1 MGVKAGLNQLVKEHA
16 PGAFKEFT
24 MKTLFG
30 RKVAIDAS
38 MCLYQY
44 LIAVRQQD
52 GQQLTS
58 EDGETTSHLSGMF
71 YRTVRMVENGM
82 KPMYVFDGKPP
93 VLKGGELEKR
103 MLKKQE
109 ALSKLEEIK
118 ETGTVEELLKHE
130 KRTVRASRQQNEE
143 AQKLLELMG
152 IPYMIAPSEA
162 EAQCAALAKGGKVFA
177 AASEDMDTLC
187 YEPPFLLR
195 HLTVAEAR
203 KMPVDQIEYSEVLKG
218 LDMDRSTFVDLCILL
233 GCDYCETIKGVGPV
247 TAFKLIKEHGSL
259 ENIVKKSALAEAKE
273 LFMNPEITKT
283 ASADE
288 VDVKWE
294 EPNVDGLVEFMV
306 QQKGFNEDR
315 IRSGAE
321 KLKKALK
328 GGTQGRLDGFFTV
341 VKSAPAKKE
350 PPIPRTRVRARRR
363 LDVRIG
369 VPNEGCQ
376 SYKLNSMKQADIIPS
391 DEKSM

>member
-1 MGVKAGLNQLVKEHA
+1 
-16 PGAFKEFT
+16 

-259 ENIVKKSALAEAKE
+259 ENIVKWIEANPEKTKYKIPENWPWAEAKE

-341 VKSAPAKKE
+341 VKSAPAKK
-350 PPIPRTRVRARRR
+350 RAADTKDKGKGKKKARR
-363 LDVRIG
+363 
-369 VPNEGCQ
+369 
-376 SYKLNSMKQADIIPS
+376 
-391 DEKSM
+391 

>member
-1 MGVKAGLNQLVKEHA
+1 MGVKGLNQLVKEHA
-16 PGAFKEFT
+16 PEAFKELT

-71 YRTVRMVENGM
+71 YRTIRMVENGM

-103 MLKKQE
+103 MLRKAE
-109 ALSKLEEIK
+109 AQSKLEELK

-130 KRTVRASRQQNEE
+130 KRTVRASRQQSEE
-143 AQKLLELMG
+143 AQKLLKLMG

-203 KMPVDQIEYSEVLKG
+203 KMPIDQIEYSEALKG
-218 LDMDRSTFVDLCILL
+218 LGMDRSTFVDLCILL

-247 TAFKLIKEHGSL
+247 TAYKLIKEHGSL
-259 ENIVKKSALAEAKE
+259 ENIVKWIEANPEKTKYKIPENWPWAEAKE
-273 LFMNPEITKT
+273 LFMNPR
-283 ASADE
+283 SPS
-288 VDVKWE
+288 VKWE
-294 EPNVDGLVEFMV
+294 EPDVDGLVEFMV

-321 KLKKALK
+321 KLKKSLK

-341 VKSAPAKKE
+341 VKSSPAKRAAE
-350 PPIPRTRVRARRR
+350 PKGKGKKKAKR
-363 LDVRIG
+363 
-369 VPNEGCQ
+369 
-376 SYKLNSMKQADIIPS
+376 
-391 DEKSM
+391 